1 MVICC
6 KIIIFDGKRPKINEK
21 RPGIARLY
29 NAAVSGI
36 QTQIFVV
43 EGEHGDHS
51 NLTNFIQAKY
61 VLIGTERDSFLTRI
75 FNTRW
80 VLDTRFSPDPGA
92 GGGQMSKMRME
103 ASRITDDR
111 IFLALVLLQD
121 ARTLPIQG

>member
-1 MVICC
+1 M
-6 KIIIFDGKRPKINEK
+6 
-21 RPGIARLY
+21 ARLY

-43 EGEHGDHS
+43 EGEHGDHSDDHS